1 MNFEDK
7 YIEDKYIEDENNI
20 IAVIDKYI
28 SINANENANT
38 NSNTNNNKN
47 MQIILKKSKDEINI
61 EFTNYI
67 FKNCKYLISSDNK
80 KIIFN
85 LQKIGNI
92 HNILNNLYNIKKNI
106 FKKLEY
112 KIHRIK
118 MLIVLDKFIF
128 LMLNKGFFCN
138 FANYNYV
145 LYELKDN
152 ININI
157 NQNNDSNCNNSNCD
171 NSNCDNKCNTTDN
184 SVEEIYFIKMKY
196 ITNVNENMI
205 KNNSKTEGKT
215 HILFI
220 LHNNNLIY
228 NLY

>member
-7 YIEDKYIEDENNI
+7 YIENKYNEDKYIEDENNE
-20 IAVIDKYI
+20 IAVIDNYI
-28 SINANENANT
+28 SINE
-38 NSNTNNNKN
+38 NNNKN
-47 MQIILKKSKDEINI
+47 MKIILKKSKDEINI
-61 EFTNYI
+61 KFSDYI

-106 FKKLEY
+106 FKNLEY

-128 LMLNKGFFCN
+128 LMLNKGFFCD
-138 FANYNYV
+138 FVNYNYV

-157 NQNNDSNCNNSNCD
+157 NQNNDSNCDSSNYDSSNCD
-171 NSNCDNKCNTTDN
+171 NN
-184 SVEEIYFIKMKY
+184 SGDSSSGEEIYFIKMKY
-196 ITNVNENMI
+196 ITNVNENII
-205 KNNSKTEGKT
+205 KNNTKTEGKT

>member
-7 YIEDKYIEDENNI
+7 YIENKYNEDKYIEDENNE
-20 IAVIDKYI
+20 IAVIDNYI
-28 SINANENANT
+28 SINE
-38 NSNTNNNKN
+38 NNNKN
-47 MQIILKKSKDEINI
+47 MKIILKKSKDEINI
-61 EFTNYI
+61 KFSDYI

-106 FKKLEY
+106 FKNLEY

-128 LMLNKGFFCN
+128 LMLNKGFFCD
-138 FANYNYV
+138 FVNYNYV

-157 NQNNDSNCNNSNCD
+157 NQNNDSNCDSSNYDSSNCD
-171 NSNCDNKCNTTDN
+171 NN
-184 SVEEIYFIKMKY
+184 SGDSSSGEEIYFIKMKY
-196 ITNVNENMI
+196 ITNVNENII
-205 KNNSKTEGKT
+205 KNNTKTEGKT

-220 LHNNNLIY
+220 LHNNILIFC
-228 NLY
+228 L

>member
-7 YIEDKYIEDENNI
+7 YIENKYNEDKYIEDENNEI
-20 IAVIDKYI
+20 EVIDNYI
-28 SINANENANT
+28 SINE
-38 NSNTNNNKN
+38 NNNKN
-47 MQIILKKSKDEINI
+47 MKIILKKSKDEINI
-61 EFTNYI
+61 KFSDYI
-67 FKNCKYLISSDNK
+67 FKNCKYLISNDNK

-106 FKKLEY
+106 FKNLEY

-128 LMLNKGFFCN
+128 LMLNKGFFCD
-138 FANYNYV
+138 FVNYNYV

-157 NQNNDSNCNNSNCD
+157 NQNNDSNCDSSNCD
-171 NSNCDNKCNTTDN
+171 SSNCDSSSSD
-184 SVEEIYFIKMKY
+184 EEIYFIKMKY
-196 ITNVNENMI
+196 ITNINENII
-205 KNNSKTEGKT
+205 KNNTKTEGKT

>member
-7 YIEDKYIEDENNI
+7 YIENKYNEDKYIEDENNE
-20 IAVIDKYI
+20 IAVIDNYI
-28 SINANENANT
+28 SINE
-38 NSNTNNNKN
+38 NNNKN
-47 MQIILKKSKDEINI
+47 MKIILKKSKDEINI
-61 EFTNYI
+61 KFSDYI
-67 FKNCKYLISSDNK
+67 FKNCKYLISNDNK

-106 FKKLEY
+106 FKNLEY

-128 LMLNKGFFCN
+128 LMLNKGFFCD
-138 FANYNYV
+138 FVNYNYV

-157 NQNNDSNCNNSNCD
+157 NQNNDSNCD
-171 NSNCDNKCNTTDN
+171 NSNCDSSNCD
-184 SVEEIYFIKMKY
+184 SSSSGEEIYFIKMKY
-196 ITNVNENMI
+196 ITNINENII
-205 KNNSKTEGKT
+205 KNNTKTEGKT